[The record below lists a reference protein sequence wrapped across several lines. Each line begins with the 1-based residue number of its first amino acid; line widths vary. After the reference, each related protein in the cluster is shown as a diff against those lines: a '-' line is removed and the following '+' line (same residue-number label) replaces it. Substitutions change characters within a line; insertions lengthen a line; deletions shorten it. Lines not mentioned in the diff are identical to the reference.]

1 MHTIPAGVLSAIV
14 AGQVQTCHLVEMF
27 LSSGT
32 VRLTD
37 FARTVSYGGND
48 FLPAGHL
55 LALSEIVES
64 AQVIVSEASVT
75 LSGVDQTFIAALLG
89 ETYLDRRLVIYRA
102 FLDAN
107 SAVSYARAVFDG
119 RMDAPTI
126 QEDPLANSC
135 TVTVTATNY
144 WADFE
149 RRPGRHTNYEE
160 TQLYF
165 PGDKFFEFTAEG
177 NKQIT
182 WGQT

>member
-14 AGQVQTCHLVEMF
+14 AGQVQTCHLVELT
-27 LSSGT
+27 LSTGT
-32 VRLTD
+32 VWLTD
-37 FARTVSYGGND
+37 YGLTVAYGGND
-48 FLPAGHL
+48 YLAAGQL
-55 LALSEIVES
+55 LGLSEIVES
-64 AQVIVSEASVT
+64 AQVIVSEMSVT
-75 LSGVDQTFIAALLG
+75 LSGVDQTFIAALLA
-89 ETYLDRRLVIYRA
+89 ETYLDRRLVVHRA

-107 SAVSYARAVFDG
+107 AAVTYARTVFDG

-126 QEDPLANSC
+126 TEDPLAGTC
-135 TVTVTATNY
+135 TVSITATNY

-182 WGQT
+182 WGQV